1 MINLLGIE
9 KKNYT
14 MDVLLLIFSWNKCNH
29 CSLRTVQH
37 QIDRRFHILR
47 RTRNGSSTQQLDVL
61 DIDLCAPAKLMQICS
76 YLLARFVNFLTS
88 WIIIMVKKGGQEK
101 RSTLTRE
108 EIENC
113 HVTSMNLI
121 SSFLEK
127 VISNQTAYFWT
138 TNICYVFILIVLN
151 YL

>member
-1 MINLLGIE
+1 
-9 KKNYT
+9 

-47 RTRNGSSTQQLDVL
+47 RTRNVSSTQQLDVL

-88 WIIIMVKKGGQEK
+88 WMIIMVKKRAQEK

-108 EIENC
+108 AIENC
-113 HVTSMNLI
+113 RVTLMNLI
-121 SSFLEK
+121 SSFFRKK

-138 TNICYVFILIVLN
+138 TNISSYVFILIVLN